1 MQIVDPHTHVWVN
14 DPKFPWPAE
23 NDNPPAEDRSAE
35 MLLELMSTHGV
46 ERTVLV
52 QVIHYRWDNSYVVDC
67 IQRYPDKF
75 MGVGRVNPEDPA
87 AADHVSKWTEL
98 GIHGVRLSPAVGEA
112 GDWFANAAK
121 MDPIFARAE
130 SLGVPIL
137 LLTRPP
143 RLRDLVPL
151 LERHPELDL
160 VIDHMADCAPDD
172 EEGRRLLIDLARY
185 PRVTVKISHTW
196 SISGEA
202 YPWSD
207 THGLVQEVYQAFGGQ
222 RIMWGT
228 DWPVS
233 LGKAEYGQTLSVV
246 RDEFSRFIGAEDMEW
261 VLGKTALT
269 LWSFGQ

>member
-23 NDNPPAEDRSAE
+23 NENPPAEDRSAE
-35 MLLELMSTHGV
+35 TLLELMSTHGV

-52 QVIHYRWDNSYVVDC
+52 QVIHYRWDNAYIVDC
-67 IQRYPDKF
+67 IQRYPGKF
-75 MGVGRVNPEDPA
+75 MAVGRVNPEDPA
-87 AADHVSKWTEL
+87 AADHVSQWTEM
-98 GIHGVRLSPAVGEA
+98 GIHGVRLSPGVGEV
-112 GDWFANAAK
+112 GNWFADASK
-121 MDPIFARAE
+121 MDPIFSRAE

-143 RLRDLVPL
+143 RLRDLMPL
-151 LERHPELDL
+151 LERHPELDV
-160 VIDHMADCAPDD
+160 VIDHMADCEPDD
-172 EEGRRLLIDLARY
+172 VEGRRLLTDLARY
-185 PRVTVKISHTW
+185 PRVSVKISHTW
-196 SISGEA
+196 SISKQG
-202 YPWSD
+202 YPWTD
-207 THGLVQEVYQAFGGQ
+207 THGLVKEVYQAFGGR

-233 LGKAEYGQTLSVV
+233 QGKAEYGQTLSVV

-261 VLGKTALT
+261 VLGKTALS